1 MKDTDIKSTYSIKE
15 KIKNIISC
23 DQKIIELIVVSLIN
37 GWAICSNVRGISD
50 QIASLSGIAQE
61 NFMKIL
67 TILAI
72 FTVVCG
78 IIYVLNDQIARL
90 LLFVNVYLFLFMC
103 AYNSY
108 NVNWETDALNTIG
121 KTCFLAV
128 LCFFAVI
135 TYIYVKDD
143 VHDIIKEVR
152 LGDKKTNILVIII
165 GAMFV
170 IVVGIATVYRYK
182 GYVNSTFDF
191 GIFAQM
197 YEHMRQT
204 GKINTTVERNFL
216 LSHFGVHFSPIF
228 YLFLPIYAIFPTP
241 ETIQLIQAVAV
252 AVPLLPI
259 VLLCRHYNLSNKITL
274 AMALLYVLY
283 PATAGGTMYDIH
295 ENCFLVFFLL
305 MTIWAVETNKK
316 LALVIL
322 AVLTLMIKEDAA
334 IYLLIVGAYF
344 LFSRKSKIRGGVLML
359 ASVIYFV
366 VAVSIVNSFGL
377 GVLDSHFSN
386 LYFDA
391 NGGIVQMIQS
401 LISNPAYALGQII
414 ENASEGGMDKIEYLI
429 LMLTPVTGALFAI
442 KKKYSKYILLMPFLV
457 INLVATY
464 LYQHSIM
471 FHYNFATI
479 ALFMYLIIM
488 NLSEMKHKKATK
500 IVTISVICAAIMF
513 MGTILPKTQG
523 YVERY
528 AQGKENYMQMDEIL
542 AKIPE
547 EASVCASGYL
557 VPHLANHLELYDQG
571 HLNEDIYTDYL
582 VVDARYATEK
592 AEFDQILATGDYELV
607 ESLEGTVEVYRLVD

>member
-1 MKDTDIKSTYSIKE
+1 MKDTDIKSIHRIKE
-15 KIKNIISC
+15 KIQNIISC

-37 GWAICSNVRGISD
+37 GWAICSNVRGISG
-50 QIASLSGIAQE
+50 QIASLSSIGKE
-61 NFMKIL
+61 NFAKVL
-67 TILAI
+67 AILAI

-78 IIYVLNDQIARL
+78 IIYVLNDQMARL
-90 LLFVNVYLFLFMC
+90 LLLANVYLFLFMC

-108 NVNWETDALNTIG
+108 NVNWKTDALNTIG
-121 KTCFLAV
+121 NACFLGV

-135 TYIYVKDD
+135 TYIYVKND
-143 VHDIIKEVR
+143 VHNIIKEIR
-152 LGDKKTNILVIII
+152 LGDKKTNIIVIII
-165 GAMFV
+165 GVMLV
-170 IVVGIATVYRYK
+170 SMVGVATVYRYK
-182 GYVNSTFDF
+182 TYINSTFDF

-228 YLFLPIYAIFPTP
+228 YLFLPVYMIFPTP

-252 AVPLLPI
+252 AMPLLPI
-259 VLLCRHYNLSNKITL
+259 VLLCRHYSLSNKITL
-274 AMALLYVLY
+274 AMSLLYALY
-283 PATAGGTMYDIH
+283 PATAGGAMYDIH

-305 MTIWAVETNKK
+305 MTIWAVETKK
-316 LALVIL
+316 KTALIIL

-344 LFSRKSKIRGGVLML
+344 LFSRKSKICGGALMI
-359 ASVIYFV
+359 ASGIYFV

-414 ENASEGGMDKIEYLI
+414 ENATEGGMDKIEYLI
-429 LMLTPVTGALFAI
+429 LMLTPVAGALLAV

-464 LYQHSIM
+464 SYQHSIM

-488 NLSEMKHKKATK
+488 NLSEMKHKKVIK
-500 IVTISVICAAIMF
+500 IVSISVICASIMF
-513 MGTILPKTQG
+513 MGTILPKVQG
-523 YVERY
+523 YAIRY
-528 AQGKENYMQMDEIL
+528 AQGKENYVQMDEIL

-547 EASVCASGYL
+547 DASVCASGYL
-557 VPHLANHLELYDQG
+557 VPHLADHLELYDQG
-571 HLNEDIYTDYL
+571 HLNEDVYTDYL
-582 VVDARYATEK
+582 VVDARYVTEK
-592 AEFDQILATGDYELV
+592 AEFDEILSTGDYELV
-607 ESLEGTVEVYRLVD
+607 DSLEGTVEVYRLKD